1 MLILIEPRSFWKNRE
16 VEMKS
21 SDPLGFALDVGRGT
35 LVCLLPVGSVD
46 VKMMQS
52 QRHALEKTKGSD
64 PVKLSP
70 PEYANHAERV
80 RSGGVGS
87 GGSLD
92 GEYDG
97 AETDL

>member
-1 MLILIEPRSFWKNRE
+1 
-16 VEMKS
+16 
-21 SDPLGFALDVGRGT
+21 
-35 LVCLLPVGSVD
+35 
-46 VKMMQS
+46 MMQS

-64 PVKLSP
+64 PVELSQ

-80 RSGGVGS
+80 RREWVGT

-97 AETDL
+97 AEVDL